1 MSNITNVFV
10 LALENRS
17 FDHMLG
23 FSRITGTDAATGKP
37 TTINGLT
44 GNESNTYGDQV

>member
-1 MSNITNVFV
+1 MFV

-23 FSRITGTDAATGKP
+23 VSTGTVGPDGQVSPGVGVATKLRAAGV
-37 TTINGLT
+37 IG
-44 GNESNTYGDQV
+44 